1 MITVLVRETFQKVR
15 NCLYYTLFTVTCSNI
30 DRVRRNLVS
39 FIKERMIASYP
50 ELEEFLQS
58 TRLEEIMDNFSVYI
72 KTKSTSNHTMAYW
85 LLYIEMVQVLLLF
98 IRATRENDWQ
108 LHLSAVRSMLP
119 WFFAADRVNYARYG
133 SIYWLEMISIDKT
146 HPGKTKARF
155 S

>member
-1 MITVLVRETFQKVR
+1 
-15 NCLYYTLFTVTCSNI
+15 
-30 DRVRRNLVS
+30 
-39 FIKERMIASYP
+39 
-50 ELEEFLQS
+50 
-58 TRLEEIMDNFSVYI
+58 MDNFSLFI

-133 SIYWLEMISIDKT
+133 SIYWL
-146 HPGKTKARF
+146 R
-155 S
+155 